1 MALLEWKDQTVQV
14 IRDSYESQLNGLVDF
29 LLTIEIDPDG
39 SHVLLLYDV
48 MDYSTHKY
56 GLDICMIEEVRN
68 DLRVSGYSFQ
78 FSEWQETLGYL
89 VADNKLT
96 QDNIEVLLCEYL
108 KEITEEHH

>member
-1 MALLEWKDQTVQV
+1 M

-48 MDYSTHKY
+48 MDYSTNKY

-68 DLRVSGYSFQ
+68 DLRVSGYSFE
-78 FSEWQETLGYL
+78 FSEWQEMLGYL
-89 VADNKLT
+89 V
-96 QDNIEVLLCEYL
+96 Q
-108 KEITEEHH
+108 